1 MSFTDFLFRTKEP
14 IRPELIV
21 AFNSKIPDSIDV
33 RIQSSKDGGYVA
45 EIGNIDNCITQAN
58 SGKEI
63 IEMVNDAMHTS
74 LGIPEDYRKFV
85 THYQPSQELV
95 EKFGMTIPNEYL
107 DRNFVMEKIVA

>member
-1 MSFTDFLFRTKEP
+1 
-14 IRPELIV
+14 
-21 AFNSKIPDSIDV
+21 
-33 RIQSSKDGGYVA
+33 
-45 EIGNIDNCITQAN
+45 
-58 SGKEI
+58 
-63 IEMVNDAMHTS
+63 MVNDAMHTS